1 MMNAE
6 PSTFKYDAEMLV
18 QPTPAEA
25 SSASAL
31 SNPVPAKTPADAVK
45 EIDAWLKTVGINN
58 LLLIPCSSQLMAERG
73 IKAIEQESSR
83 LSQCE
88 QRTRASERS

>member
-1 MMNAE
+1 MNAE

-18 QPTPAEA
+18 QPTPSEA
-25 SSASAL
+25 ASATSAL

-83 LSQCE
+83 LSQCG
-88 QRTRASERS
+88 